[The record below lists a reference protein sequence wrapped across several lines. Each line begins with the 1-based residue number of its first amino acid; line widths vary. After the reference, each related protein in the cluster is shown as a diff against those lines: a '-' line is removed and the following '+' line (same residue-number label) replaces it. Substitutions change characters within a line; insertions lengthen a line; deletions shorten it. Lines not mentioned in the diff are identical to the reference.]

1 MDPIK
6 INVNV
11 EVGLKQTTLEALTT
25 LLNPWRGCSCNCIEE
40 DPQPESEKPQPEP
53 KRKAKKAEP
62 APEPEAPV
70 QDPAPAPADDDDLPP
85 DDAPAPRKAAPAPT
99 EADARAAVKAA
110 KDRGVT
116 PKAIRSFMQDSFG
129 ITSSVDCPE
138 ERRQEL
144 IDGLNRLAA

>member
-1 MDPIK
+1 MEPLK
-6 INVNV
+6 ISI
-11 EVGLKQTTLEALTT
+11 EVSLSSETLDVLKALIGPDEQPGFDIPEKKTKEG
-25 LLNPWRGCSCNCIEE
+25 PE
-40 DPQPESEKPQPEP
+40 PQPDPKPE
-53 KRKAKKAEP
+53 KKATKP
-62 APEPEAPV
+62 AGTS
-70 QDPAPAPADDDDLPP
+70 PAGAGAEDDDDLPA
-85 DDAPAPRKAAPAPT
+85 DDAPSPRKAAPAPT

>member
-1 MDPIK
+1 MEPLK
-6 INVNV
+6 ISI
-11 EVGLKQTTLEALTT
+11 EVSLSSETLDVLKALIGPDEQPGFDIPEKKTKEG
-25 LLNPWRGCSCNCIEE
+25 PEQ
-40 DPQPESEKPQPEP
+40 QPE
-53 KRKAKKAEP
+53 KKATK
-62 APEPEAPV
+62 PV
-70 QDPAPAPADDDDLPP
+70 GASPVGTGAEDDDDLPA
-85 DDAPAPRKAAPAPT
+85 DDAPSPRKAAPAPT

-138 ERRQEL
+138 DRRQEL